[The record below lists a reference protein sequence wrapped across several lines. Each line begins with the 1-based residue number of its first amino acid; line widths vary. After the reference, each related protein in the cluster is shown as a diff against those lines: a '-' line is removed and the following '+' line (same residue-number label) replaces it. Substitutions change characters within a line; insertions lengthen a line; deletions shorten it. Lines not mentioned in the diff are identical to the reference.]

1 MGNLEIILQE
11 FKEMKGQFVIT
22 QSYKIERLIAI
33 STDDY
38 DYYYVTYDGRKITF
52 NTCVGRIIQLKGR
65 IKDDDYEDIVM
76 MAKLNHG
83 DQVIQDKKE
92 HKSYKKDML
101 SSFIVPSEK
110 LLTKVCWKL
119 N

>member
-33 STDDY
+33 SSDDY

-52 NTCVGRIIQLKGR
+52 NTCVGRIMQLKGR
-65 IKDDDYEDIVM
+65 LKDDDYDDIVRT
-76 MAKLNHG
+76 AKLNHG
-83 DQVIQDKKE
+83 DQVIQDKKRN
-92 HKSYKKDML
+92 KLYKEAVL
-101 SSFIVPSEK
+101 SSFRTSSKK
-110 LLTKVCWKL
+110 LLAKVCWKL